1 MAAAV
6 AVSLVQSRLDYAN
19 SLLYD
24 LSSVNIGKLQ
34 RVQNMAARI
43 VLRNS
48 STPSIKYQRWLNTKD
63 VLICFWPNH
72 FAHFRISCRSSI
84 STYYSVYLVYSR
96 FVKFKKKHI
105 RTSFI
110 AKKSPLLRKLHVK
123 IVWKKIDF
131 KEKSVL

>member
-63 VLICFWPNH
+63 VLICYWPNH

-96 FVKFKKKHI
+96 FVKFKKKTYKNIFHCEKE
-105 RTSFI
+105 SFT
-110 AKKSPLLRKLHVK
+110 AQTPRKNSMKKNR
-123 IVWKKIDF
+123 F
-131 KEKSVL
+131 

>member
-63 VLICFWPNH
+63 VLIC
-72 FAHFRISCRSSI
+72 
-84 STYYSVYLVYSR
+84 Y
-96 FVKFKKKHI
+96 
-105 RTSFI
+105 
-110 AKKSPLLRKLHVK
+110 
-123 IVWKKIDF
+123 
-131 KEKSVL
+131 